1 VYSYGWCSGGVRAMV
16 VIERA
21 YAFEMKVDEEKKNEE
36 WVFSMGY
43 EGEGNLWRGGS
54 CLSV

>member
-1 VYSYGWCSGGVRAMV
+1 MV

-21 YAFEMKVDEEKKNEE
+21 YAFEMKDDEGKKNEE

-43 EGEGNLWRGGS
+43 
-54 CLSV
+54 